1 MTKKETFEKLL
12 KIIKKEKFLII
23 SDITCLFIFPVT
35 LVYFNTNLA
44 RGLLIIILFFFLL
57 SKLFDT
63 IIISV
68 NKEVTTLQSQ
78 IINSYK
84 KYFEDNIVENIKQN
98 INQET
103 KV

>member
-12 KIIKKEKFLII
+12 KVIKKGKFQII
-23 SDITCLFIFPVT
+23 SDITCLFICPII
-35 LVYFNTNLA
+35 LIYINTNLA
-44 RGLLIIILFFFLL
+44 RLALVIVLFFFLL

-63 IIISV
+63 TIISV

-78 IINSYK
+78 IIDSYK